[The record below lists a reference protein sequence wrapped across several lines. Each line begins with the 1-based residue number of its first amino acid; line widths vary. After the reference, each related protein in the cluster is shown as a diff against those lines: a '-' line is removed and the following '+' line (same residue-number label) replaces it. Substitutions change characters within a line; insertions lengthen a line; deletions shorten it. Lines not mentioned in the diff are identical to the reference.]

1 MLECPTYY
9 LFLTFMN
16 HPKIQRVN
24 TVLLHHFSFTPTA
37 HQEQALQGIAAFLCQ
52 YDKQVAFLLKG
63 FAGTGKTTLI
73 DALVRTLPLFNLQ
86 AVLLAPTGRAAKVM
100 TRYADAPA
108 FTIHKYIY
116 RMRAHGGS
124 AHFER
129 RTNRARHTVYIVDEA
144 SMISDSSRSGAI
156 NGSSLLQDLL
166 DFVQEGTNCK
176 VLLAGDSA
184 QLPPVDTDL
193 SPALDAEY
201 LLASFGFQSREVMLK
216 EVLRQAA
223 QSVILKNA
231 TALRQMMPDR
241 VELPHFHL
249 GGDFGRLVEAFEMEE
264 ALQSAYQHYER
275 DQIAVIVRSNKRAN
289 MFNQQIRQRILWQ
302 EDELSA
308 GDQLMV
314 VKNNYFW
321 LSPQSRAGFIAN
333 GDIVEVRRIFE
344 IVELYGYRF
353 ANCELRLVDY
363 PDEPPLEAQLLL
375 DVLHMDGPS
384 QTWEQTKAF
393 FETVLEDYADL
404 PTLIERQ
411 KAVRKNPYYNAL
423 QVKFAYAFTC
433 HKAQG
438 GQWPVV
444 FVEKPWLPEGT
455 IDLDYLRWLY
465 TAFTRA
471 QEQLWVLGFDDP
483 YFGG

>member
-1 MLECPTYY
+1 
-9 LFLTFMN
+9 MN
-16 HPKIQRVN
+16 HPKIERVN
-24 TVLLHHFSFTPTA
+24 TVLLNNFSFTPTA
-37 HQEQALQGIAAFLCQ
+37 HQKEALHGIAAFLCQ
-52 YDKQVAFLLKG
+52 YNKQVAFLLKG

-73 DALVRTLPLFNLQ
+73 DALVHTLPLFNLK

-100 TRYADAPA
+100 SRYAGAPA
-108 FTIHKYIY
+108 FTIHRFIY

-129 RTNRARHTVYIVDEA
+129 RANRANHTVYIVDEA

-166 DFVQEGTNCK
+166 DFVQEGANCK
-176 VLLAGDSA
+176 ILMAGDSA
-184 QLPPVDTDL
+184 QLPPVDTEL
-193 SPALDAEY
+193 SPALDGDY
-201 LLASFGFQSREVMLK
+201 LRTSYGFQSREVMLK

-231 TALRQMMPDR
+231 TALRQMMPDH
-241 VELPHFHL
+241 VALPRFEL
-249 GGDFGRLVEAFEMEE
+249 GGDFGRLVEAYEMEE
-264 ALQSAYQHYER
+264 TLQNAYQNYDR

-321 LSPQSRAGFIAN
+321 LPEQSQAGFIAN

-344 IVELYGYRF
+344 ITELYGYRF
-353 ANCELRLVDY
+353 ARCELRLVDY
-363 PDEPPLEAQLLL
+363 PEEPPLEAQLLL
-375 DVLHMDGPS
+375 DVLQMEGPS
-384 QTWEQTKAF
+384 QSWDQTKAF

-404 PTLIERQ
+404 PTKVERQ
-411 KAVRKNPYYNAL
+411 REVRKNPYFNAL

-444 FVEKPWLPEGT
+444 FVEKPWLPDGT

-471 QEQLWVLGFDDP
+471 QEQLWVLGFENE
-483 YFGG
+483 YFGELIS